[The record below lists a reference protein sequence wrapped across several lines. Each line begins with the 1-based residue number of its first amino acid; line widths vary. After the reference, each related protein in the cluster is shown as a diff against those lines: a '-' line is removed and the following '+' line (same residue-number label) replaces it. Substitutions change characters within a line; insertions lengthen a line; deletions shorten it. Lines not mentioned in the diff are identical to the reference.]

1 MELSGTEWN
10 GKNPGMNT
18 ITLNLTLT
26 GQITLDPQTLEQF
39 FPALPTSAPAPTT
52 AHPSLAKLAYSVKET
67 AQLLGVSN
75 KSVYR
80 LIQRGL
86 LKSSLALRHKRI
98 PRTEIERFL
107 RETTGD

>member
-1 MELSGTEWN
+1 MEWK
-10 GKNPGMNT
+10 GKNPGMKT

-39 FPALPTSAPAPTT
+39 FPALPTPTPAPTT
-52 AHPSLAKLAYSVKET
+52 AHPSLPKLAYSVKET
-67 AQLLGVSN
+67 AQMLGVSN

-98 PRTEIERFL
+98 MLAEIERFL
-107 RETTGD
+107 KVTTGC